1 MIDAGQQ
8 LSLSGRKAWHR
19 TDELARDTRGSAK
32 PDFAPRDGLQR
43 D

>member
-8 LSLSGRKAWHR
+8 LSLSGRKAWHG
-19 TDELARDTRGSAK
+19 TDELARDTPGSAK
-32 PDFAPRDGLQR
+32 PDFARRDGLQR

>member
-19 TDELARDTRGSAK
+19 TDELARDTRGSVK
-32 PDFAPRDGLQR
+32 PDFARRDGLQH